1 MKKHKKTILLV
12 EDEALIAAA
21 EAQMLRQ
28 WGYEVV
34 TVLDGPAAIE
44 TAVSNDI
51 DMVLMDINLGPGAMD
66 GTEAASR
73 ILERKDLPIV
83 FLSSHTEPEVVDKTE
98 KITSYGY
105 VVKFSGNTVLE
116 ASLKMA
122 FKLYDA
128 NQEVKLRREESERSV
143 EEILLRERRLEHVN
157 RVLLSV
163 RNINQIITK
172 DPDKIEL
179 LDKTCQL
186 LVETS
191 GYHNAWIVLLDD
203 GKPAEPFFHKG
214 FGKDCFAGMAKQLKE
229 GWLPPCAAKAL
240 KTRDIVITANPEKQ
254 CYGCPIQSSYAVEN
268 KDGTANAGMTARIEH
283 GGKIYGWLNV
293 SVPYVFSQN
302 QEEHDLFKE
311 IIEDIGYSLSKN
323 DILSEKQQAFIE
335 LNMSER
341 LLNNVFDSIQDGI
354 SILDTDFT
362 IRRTNQIMKKWYA
375 RCVPL
380 EGKKCHFCYQNSDTP
395 CDPCPSL
402 RALKSGKT
410 EVDIVPGVPGSAA
423 EWIEL
428 YSYPMKNPDT
438 GSVDGVVEFVR
449 DITDRKLA
457 EKRLH
462 ESEENLRA
470 TLNSIGDAVIATD
483 TSGLITR
490 MNPVAETLT
499 GWSLAEARGRRLTEV
514 FNIINAYTGKQVQSP
529 VDRVLESGQVVGLAN
544 HTMLIAKDGA
554 RYQIAD
560 SGSPIRDAQG
570 AISGVVLVFRDVS
583 EEYRIRE
590 ELKRNEDRL
599 SKVLI
604 AANDGTWDWNLTTN
618 EVYYDPRYY
627 EMSGYEADEFPH
639 TLDEFQKRIHPED
652 VNRVMGT
659 ADRHL
664 KGEID

>member
-21 EAQMLRQ
+21 EAKMLRQ

-44 TAVSNDI
+44 TAISNDI
-51 DMVLMDINLGPGAMD
+51 DMVLMDIDLGKGAMD

-83 FLSSHTEPEVVDKTE
+83 FLSSHTEPEVVEKTE

-105 VVKFSGNTVLE
+105 VVKFPGNTVLE

-143 EEILLRERRLEHVN
+143 AEIKLREEKLEHIN

-172 DPDKIEL
+172 DPGKIDL
-179 LDKTCQL
+179 LNRACQL

-191 GYHNAWIVLLDD
+191 GYHNAWIVLLDN
-203 GKPAEPFFHKG
+203 GKPAEPFFHRG

-229 GWLPPCAAKAL
+229 GRLPLCAAKAL
-240 KTRDIVITANPEKQ
+240 KTRDIVITENPEKQ
-254 CYGCPIQSSYAVEN
+254 CYGCPIQSSYSVDN
-268 KDGTANAGMTARIEH
+268 RGSSSNAGMTARIEH

-293 SVPYVFSQN
+293 SVPYVFSQD
-302 QEEHDLFKE
+302 QEEHDLFRE
-311 IIEDIGYSLSKN
+311 IIEDIGYALSKN

-335 LNMSER
+335 LNRSER

-354 SILDTDFT
+354 SILDTDLT
-362 IRRTNQIMKKWYA
+362 IRRTNQIMKEWYA
-375 RCVPL
+375 RSVPL
-380 EGKKCHFCYQNSDTP
+380 EGKKCHLCYQNSDTP

-410 EVDIVPGVPGSAA
+410 EAEIVPGVPGSAA

-449 DITDRKLA
+449 DITERKLA
-457 EKRLH
+457 EKHLH

-499 GWSLAEARGRRLTEV
+499 GWSFSKARGRRLTEV
-514 FNIINAYTGKQVQSP
+514 FNIIHAHTGKQVPNP
-529 VDRVLESGQVVGLAN
+529 VDRVLESGQ
-544 HTMLIAKDGA
+544 
-554 RYQIAD
+554 
-560 SGSPIRDAQG
+560 
-570 AISGVVLVFRDVS
+570 
-583 EEYRIRE
+583 
-590 ELKRNEDRL
+590 
-599 SKVLI
+599 
-604 AANDGTWDWNLTTN
+604 
-618 EVYYDPRYY
+618 
-627 EMSGYEADEFPH
+627 
-639 TLDEFQKRIHPED
+639 
-652 VNRVMGT
+652 
-659 ADRHL
+659 
-664 KGEID
+664 